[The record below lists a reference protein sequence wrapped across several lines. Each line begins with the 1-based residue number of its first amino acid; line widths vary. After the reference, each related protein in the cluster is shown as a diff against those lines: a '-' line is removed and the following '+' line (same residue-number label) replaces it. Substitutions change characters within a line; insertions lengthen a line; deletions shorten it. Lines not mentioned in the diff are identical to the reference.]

1 MLSGAKVLVAGGTGF
16 LGANLV
22 ERMSALGAATRSTF
36 HSRAPVI
43 NHSNV
48 EHMKADL
55 TSLADCQKVCQ
66 GMDYVFM
73 CAANTSGAAV
83 MAETPLAHVTPNVV
97 MNAQMLEA
105 AHQAGVKKFV
115 FISTSSVYPESGDRA
130 VREEEG
136 LRGDPAE
143 VYHAVGW
150 MKRYAEIL
158 CETYARRIKTPM
170 PTLVIRPS
178 NIYGPYDKFD
188 PARSHVTAAL
198 IRRVAER
205 ENPIEVWGT
214 GEDVR
219 DVLFVDDFVDG
230 LLMVFEASGDFDTV
244 NIASGE
250 GHTVKKILET
260 LIALDGF
267 DDAVVTFDPSKPQ
280 MIKKRLID
288 NARVRTRY
296 GFRPRI
302 GLEDGLRRTLDWYR
316 AEVMPAKRHA

>member
-16 LGANLV
+16 IGANLV
-22 ERMSALGAATRSTF
+22 ERTNALAAATRSTF

-43 NHSNV
+43 NHPNV

-55 TSLADCQKVCQ
+55 TALADCQRVCQ

-136 LRGDPAE
+136 LRDDPAE

-158 CETYARRIKTPM
+158 CETYASRIKTPM

-214 GEDVR
+214 GEDIR
-219 DVLFVDDFVDG
+219 DVLFIDDFVDG
-230 LLMVFEASGDFDTV
+230 LLTVFEASGEFDTV

-250 GHTVKKILET
+250 GHTVREILET

-288 NARVRTRY
+288 NTRVRTRY
-296 GFRPRI
+296 GFRPRTS
-302 GLEDGLRRTLDWYR
+302 LEDGLRRTLDWYR